1 MPATAGGRYLCISS
15 ETHQRLTESRDV
27 RCPPKRRKGGSAV
40 ARGSKYVTDLK
51 GWELLRSG
59 DLEDDLVEQLLT
71 ELPPDMDR
79 DLKEMRI
86 PVKLTGHSAGT

>member
-1 MPATAGGRYLCISS
+1 M
-15 ETHQRLTESRDV
+15 
-27 RCPPKRRKGGSAV
+27 